1 MGTFILPC
9 NGHCN
14 AVPRFLSVKD
24 LPPQLQE
31 VLLVN
36 SFELS
41 APSGD
46 RLSCRATL
54 HKVTLIS
61 GVAQSSD

>member
-1 MGTFILPC
+1 MGMFILPC

-14 AVPRFLSVKD
+14 VVPRFLSLKD
-24 LPPQLQE
+24 LLPQLQE
-31 VLLVN
+31 VLLVD

-46 RLSCRATL
+46 RLRCRATL
-54 HKVTLIS
+54 HEFTLIS
-61 GVAQSSD
+61 GVAQSRD

>member
-1 MGTFILPC
+1 MRTFTLPC

-14 AVPRFLSVKD
+14 AVPRFLSGKD
-24 LPPQLQE
+24 LLPQLQE
-31 VLLVN
+31 VLLVD

-54 HKVTLIS
+54 CKVTLIS